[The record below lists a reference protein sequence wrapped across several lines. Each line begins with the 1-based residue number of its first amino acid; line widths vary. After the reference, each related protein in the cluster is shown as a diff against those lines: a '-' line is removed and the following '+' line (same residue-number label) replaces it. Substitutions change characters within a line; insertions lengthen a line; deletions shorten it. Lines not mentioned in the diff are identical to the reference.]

1 MNINL
6 QMIVLI
12 AGFFLVALTLLLIVL
27 SARADHAVT
36 IKGPMATKEELEAR
50 IEAKRG
56 DLLDLE
62 NDLQKRRETLADFA
76 GMGAELDAL
85 ERQKAEILTEL
96 AQMDDRKQEIL
107 SMRQETDEAFGKL
120 AEVTRDLT
128 EKQNELEGVQARLD
142 RAEQLQADVQAM
154 IEEHAALEAKVRALR
169 EEMAD
174 MQIAQAR
181 EQELL
186 RQVEKLERDTA
197 RLKGDME
204 AYERQS
210 EEARLR
216 AKTSQERLAEIE
228 AKHIDAASR
237 LEGAETEVRQSQS
250 QLTRMEIQRAELEAR
265 LVHLKT
271 ETDEHNGAGRP
282 GGSEIDNLIALKSL
296 PPVLVDLKSRDEW
309 DPDGKESEERALHR
323 VETHLKAIGLQFPRR
338 VVHAFHTAMKVNETT
353 QMAVLAG
360 ISGTGKS
367 QLPRRYAQ
375 AMGIGFLQVPVQPRW
390 DSPQDLMG
398 FYNYIEGKFRPT
410 DMAKTL
416 FHLDRFNEPDFSPE
430 FHDRMVMV
438 LLDEMN
444 LARVEYYFSDFLS
457 RLESRPPR
465 DDQDQISM
473 RKDSELEL
481 DIPTGEGEDSPRIYP
496 GYNVLFAGTMNEDES
511 TQSLSDKVVDRA
523 NMLRFAAPKT
533 IKAGKGEGDQVTPMA
548 LTRSRWNGWVRQVDQ
563 LGGDQTRVEEHVG
576 KMVEHMR
583 KLQRPIG
590 HRLGHAIMAYVANY
604 PGVGGGDNVQ
614 TALADQV
621 EMRLLPKLRGVDIGN
636 TGQQLRDLATYVEK
650 DLNDTELASAMIDSV
665 DYADQGT
672 GQFVWRGVTRA

>member
-1 MNINL
+1 MSIDL

-12 AGFFLVALTLLLIVL
+12 AGFFLITLTLLLIFL
-27 SARADHAVT
+27 SLRADHAVT

-56 DLLDLE
+56 DLIDLE
-62 NDLQKRRETLADFA
+62 EDLNKRREAMA
-76 GMGAELDAL
+76 NVAEIGAEVDAL

-96 AQMDDRKQEIL
+96 AQMDERKQEIL
-107 SMRQETDEAFGKL
+107 AMRQETDEAFGKL

-128 EKQNELEGVQARLD
+128 EKESELQGVQARLD
-142 RAEQLQADVQAM
+142 QAEKLQAEVKALA
-154 IEEHAALEAKVRALR
+154 EEHATLETKVGALR
-169 EEMAD
+169 EEMASL
-174 MQIAQAR
+174 QLAQAR

-197 RLKGDME
+197 RLQGEME

-210 EEARLR
+210 DEAQLR
-216 AKTSQERLAEIE
+216 AQTSQERLAKIE
-228 AKHIDAASR
+228 AEHIDAASR

-250 QLTRMEIQRAELEAR
+250 QLTRMESQRAELEAR

-271 ETDEHNGAGRP
+271 ETDKHNGSVGEDGNEA
-282 GGSEIDNLIALKSL
+282 DHLIALKSL
-296 PPVLVDLKSRDEW
+296 PPVLVDLKNRDEW
-309 DPDGKESEERALHR
+309 DPGGTETEARALHR
-323 VETHLKAIGLQFPRR
+323 VHTHLKAVGLQFPHR

-416 FHLDRFNEPDFSPE
+416 FHMDRFNEAEFSPE

-465 DDQDQISM
+465 DNQDEISM
-473 RKDSELEL
+473 RKDSEIEL
-481 DIPTGEGEDSPRIYP
+481 DIPTREGEDTPRIYP

-523 NMLRFAAPKT
+523 NMLRFAAPKS
-533 IKAGKGEGDQVTPMA
+533 IKAGLGEGTPVNPMA
-548 LTRSRWNGWVRQVDQ
+548 LSRTRWNRWVRRVDQ
-563 LGGDQTRVEEHVG
+563 MGSNQASVEEHVG
-576 KMVEHMR
+576 KMVELMR
-583 KLQRPIG
+583 DLQRPIG
-590 HRLGHAIMAYVANY
+590 HRLGRAIMAYVANY
-604 PGVGGGDNVQ
+604 PEIDGGDNVK

-621 EMRLLPKLRGVDIGN
+621 EMRLLPKLRGVDIEN
-636 TGQQLRDLATYVEK
+636 TGTQLR
-650 DLNDTELASAMIDSV
+650 ELASYVERELNDPELAKAITNSV
-665 DYADQGT
+665 DFAEQGT
-672 GQFVWRGVTRA
+672 GQFVWRGVTRG